1 MSKKNGSTPKG
12 TTTNN
17 ADILQELINASQGT
31 NYSKWLR
38 VVWHNPG
45 ILTNQLSEHGLQS
58 NNHHNAD
65 QKLNPC
71 IEPLG
76 WKIVKQV
83 KTKPNESWAW
93 FIQPIDNKPAAQLAF
108 NLGDE
113 VAP

>member
-38 VVWHNPG
+38 VVWNNQG
-45 ILTNQLSEHGLQS
+45 VLTNQLSEYGLQS

-76 WKIVKQV
+76 WQIVKRV

-108 NLGDE
+108 NLSDE
-113 VAP
+113 AAQ

>member
-17 ADILQELINASQGT
+17 TDILQELINASQGT
-31 NYSKWLR
+31 SYSKWLR

-45 ILTNQLSEHGLQS
+45 ILTNQLSEHGLKS
-58 NNHHNAD
+58 NNHHNAS
-65 QKLNPC
+65 QELNLC

-76 WKIVKQV
+76 WRIVKQI

-93 FIQPIDNKPAAQLAF
+93 FIHPIDNKPAAQLAL
-108 NLGDE
+108 NLQGG
-113 VAP
+113 VMQ